1 MSIVMRGTITHW
13 DGEGAGEEEERD
25 RERVVMMLKCKYVCL
40 SNNDC

>member
-1 MSIVMRGTITHW
+1 MRGTITHW
-13 DGEGAGEEEERD
+13 DGEGAGGEERD